1 MQFLQRIL
9 VQHVSETGDCA
20 SALNRGIAH
29 AIVVEIV
36 HHQSHCRVNGERGTA
51 NQDWKQFGLSN
62 HLLLVASVSPGLSKL
77 IWHNDVEPPLASNA
91 WLDD

>member
-1 MQFLQRIL
+1 
-9 VQHVSETGDCA
+9 
-20 SALNRGIAH
+20 
-29 AIVVEIV
+29 
-36 HHQSHCRVNGERGTA
+36 VNGERGTA

-91 WLDD
+91 WGLSKLIWHNDVEPPLASNAWLDD